1 MSPSAVHA
9 LQRLLRLFRAE
20 PRGVRDHHFGQPDDG
35 IERRAQLVAHAGDD
49 CDLCSLARTF
59 SIAIAA
65 WSAKVVTSSICLS
78 VNGSTV
84 LRVKTSTPV
93 GVPSRSIGTPRTVRT
108 LANPDPTVSLISG
121 SAFVSTT

>member
-1 MSPSAVHA
+1 MNPSAVHA

-35 IERRAQLVAHAGDD
+35 IERRAQLVAHAGDE
-49 CDLCSLARTF
+49 LRLVLARPHVLDRDP
-59 SIAIAA
+59 A

-84 LRVKTSTPV
+84 LRVKISTPV

-108 LANPDPTVSLISG
+108 LA
-121 SAFVSTT
+121 

>member
-35 IERRAQLVAHAGDD
+35 IERRAQLVAHAGDE
-49 CDLCSLARTF
+49 LRLVLARPF

-84 LRVKTSTPV
+84 LRVKISTPV

-108 LANPDPTVSLISG
+108 LANPAQQAQAP
-121 SAFVSTT
+121 AFIAGGR